1 MLWLLIPPVGRNFIP
16 GKGAES
22 DFKAVS
28 PPYTFAGKNFTTES
42 PNFTADMISDGATQP
57 GVTVIPAL
65 MQYFMISSSKPGETI
80 KPAPA
85 DTAALHCSRFMTVPA
100 PTSIS
105 GQADATAA
113 MLSFAAAVRK
123 VISIT
128 SIPPARSAFAVGTAS
143 SALSSTT
150 TGTIQARENRSSG
163 FIRYLLNIE

>member
-1 MLWLLIPPVGRNFIP
+1 
-16 GKGAES
+16 
-22 DFKAVS
+22 
-28 PPYTFAGKNFTTES
+28 
-42 PNFTADMISDGATQP
+42 
-57 GVTVIPAL
+57 
-65 MQYFMISSSKPGETI
+65 MISSSKPGETI

-128 SIPPARSAFAVGTAS
+128 SMPPARSAFAVGLHRANKRNRIFY
-143 SALSSTT
+143 AVQYNNGNNA
-150 TGTIQARENRSSG
+150 GT
-163 FIRYLLNIE
+163 